1 MVESILKEE
10 LLMQS
15 VCVSEKFV
23 PHVLTGDQMKIR
35 NVTANELCE
44 QSVQEADQMSVLHM

>member
-1 MVESILKEE
+1 MVETILKEE

-15 VCVSEKFV
+15 VCVSEEFV
-23 PHVLTGDQMKIR
+23 PHSDRGQRKIR

-44 QSVQEADQMSVLHM
+44 QSVQEADQMSVLHV